1 MDALAKTFEG
11 QEIRAV
17 EQDRAA
23 YVVVA
28 DVAKALGYEQTSNLT
43 RLIDDEYLVHHNVR
57 GQDTRMQQHSCV
69 AEPGLYQVLAR
80 VRKPKAKSFQK
91 WLFEEVIPE
100 IRKTGSYA
108 ADEADELTG
117 RAQRLRTEIDA
128 LRSEIQEKQQEIDER
143 QARLDTAKAA
153 LDEVAPD
160 KQLTEGDTPKKLNP
174 PGIPTE
180 IASRET
186 QADLADPAAPDI
198 IDAARHLTL
207 RRPLVLLDLETTGV
221 NTETARIVQIAMYR
235 LVGHEG
241 GEPAACPIY
250 PSLVTY
256 VDPQQ
261 DIPEAASAVN
271 GITTE
276 DVTGMATFTSLAEDI
291 AQMIEDADLCA
302 YNGASFD
309 IPLLRQEFI
318 RAGWTEVP
326 GPADRK
332 IVDPYLIERRLMPHS
347 LGGAHRRYT
356 GRDLEDAHDADA
368 DIRGTWRVLEAQVKR
383 VPEVGE
389 EVTPSDLEDFAKGDY
404 LDLQR
409 KLKRD
414 GDNVLV
420 MFGKHEGSSLRW
432 LRENEPGYLRWMTKT
447 ISHLR
452 PHIQDHLS
460 DL

>member
-1 MDALAKTFEG
+1 
-11 QEIRAV
+11 
-17 EQDRAA
+17 
-23 YVVVA
+23 
-28 DVAKALGYEQTSNLT
+28 
-43 RLIDDEYLVHHNVR
+43 
-57 GQDTRMQQHSCV
+57 MQQHSCV

-160 KQLTEGDTPKKLNP
+160 KQLTEGDTPKKLNA

-235 LVGHEG
+235 LVGDEG
-241 GEPAACPIY
+241 GEPAACPIC

-332 IVDPYLIERRLMPHS
+332 IVDPYLMERRLMPHS
-347 LGGAHRRYT
+347 LGSATCDLTSKTTSATYEHGLDLSTRSAGAPPFWDGCRWGRR
-356 GRDLEDAHDADA
+356 GGGPLVHLRRRADA
-368 DIRGTWRVLEAQVKR
+368 RAAHADFGRCRRGRGVC
-383 VPEVGE
+383 
-389 EVTPSDLEDFAKGDY
+389 
-404 LDLQR
+404 
-409 KLKRD
+409 
-414 GDNVLV
+414 
-420 MFGKHEGSSLRW
+420 
-432 LRENEPGYLRWMTKT
+432 
-447 ISHLR
+447 
-452 PHIQDHLS
+452 IQS
-460 DL
+460 NF